1 MDGPGSIDDLDPRA
15 AAGARVRAFGTRLE
29 HIGLDD
35 FRQIA
40 MSPTAA
46 DDRAS
51 ARAEV
56 IDAIESAGLAELA
69 ATTRADVRA
78 YMDRVY
84 AGGVYRPT
92 WVALNWGLS
101 TGSVQDR
108 LGTIAVVED
117 AALATIAD
125 GLAPQDAVD
134 ALRAPFELIAEAHP
148 MPHGGDALPTV
159 DDVRRVGPWWGLV
172 AVLLIGLALVGWV
185 GGGWWPIL
193 GLVAVVGV
201 VAWLRGGRPRPT
213 DEP

>member
-1 MDGPGSIDDLDPRA
+1 MNGRGSSDDLGKRSA
-15 AAGARVRAFGTRLE
+15 ASARVRAFGTRLE

-46 DDRAS
+46 GDRAS
-51 ARAEV
+51 ARDEV
-56 IDAIESAGLAELA
+56 IDAIESAGLADLA
-69 ATTRADVRA
+69 AATRADVRA

-108 LGTIAVVED
+108 VGTMAVVED

-125 GLAPQDAVD
+125 GLASQDAVD

-148 MPHGGDALPTV
+148 MPHGGDALPTI
-159 DDVRRVGPWWGLV
+159 DDVRRVGPLWGPV
-172 AVLLIGLALVGWV
+172 AVLLIGFAVVGWV
-185 GGGWWPIL
+185 AGGWWPIM

-201 VAWLRGGRPRPT
+201 VAWLRGARPRPT
-213 DEP
+213 DEA